1 MTARHGRCFSWQ
13 IEKGTLYDQFRW
25 SFHCLF
31 LPLQC
36 EEEKTAKCQPVC
48 GTVLACK
55 SDLRDLSLSLFC
67 CLVFVF
73 VFVFVC
79 CEEKTASQAAE
90 QFLPS
95 MQVWS
100 EGQDLFQQ
108 ADHEK
113 TKLHK
118 KSNFLTRDK
127 QRQPHLRTKT
137 NKTHSNFQCLFFW
150 GTGHVPALWPE
161 TTWLCTMSIFE
172 NGKDNNAIA
181 NVYIYIS
188 VSSMLHK
195 SLI

>member
-1 MTARHGRCFSWQ
+1 MPSGKKRRLPSQSMGQ
-13 IEKGTLYDQFRW
+13 
-25 SFHCLF
+25 F
-31 LPLQC
+31 LPTMQVWSEGL
-36 EEEKTAKCQPVC
+36 
-48 GTVLACK
+48 
-55 SDLRDLSLSLFC
+55 
-67 CLVFVF
+67 

-79 CEEKTASQAAE
+79 CEEKTASQAEE

-137 NKTHSNFQCLFFW
+137 NNTHSNSQCIFVW
-150 GTGHVPALWPE
+150 GTGHVTALWPE
-161 TTWLCTMSIFE
+161 TTWFCEMSIFE